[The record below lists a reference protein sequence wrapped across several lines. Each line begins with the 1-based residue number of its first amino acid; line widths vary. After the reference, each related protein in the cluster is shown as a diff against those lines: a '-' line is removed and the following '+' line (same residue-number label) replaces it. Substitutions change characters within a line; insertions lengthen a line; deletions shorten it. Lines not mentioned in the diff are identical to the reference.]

1 MDRYQLNGLEMGDSL
16 PKPSTLNVNGG
27 FAISL
32 RGAIMQPPLI
42 KINLAERL
50 APAGGEQWS
59 GLPRFLVPDPRRGL
73 EKHKNDEAATRI
85 M

>member
-1 MDRYQLNGLEMGDSL
+1 MGDLQFLSVE
-16 PKPSTLNVNGG
+16 PSCNSSKML
-27 FAISL
+27 L
-32 RGAIMQPPLI
+32 LPPLI